1 MQPDLTVEHL
11 GGLEVTQGD
20 VDAIVA
26 AFEQIHARLLP
37 EASVFMA
44 EAATYHPEA
53 PGNIVGMGIGEK
65 TTSGRGTGKPALKIL
80 VRKKVAP
87 GLLGESTLVP
97 KEINGIPTDVDETG
111 EIVAYQFQSRQRPA
125 PGGVSIGR
133 CDENAAGTLG
143 CWVLDGVALQI
154 LSNNHVMAASND
166 GKPGDPICQ
175 QGRLDGGACPG
186 DVIANLTRFIPIVY
200 GGGSNLVDTA
210 IAAATDKS
218 VVEPRIL
225 RAEGQLERLSAPHVK
240 ATIGMAVQ
248 KSGRTTGWT
257 HGRVDL
263 IGVTVNVTYPGHGVG
278 RFDNQFR
285 VSGVSGAFSTEG
297 DSGSLVTTD
306 SAAGRMGA
314 TPNQPVGLL
323 FSGGGGFT
331 FCNDI
336 ARVLNALKIAIYY

>member
-1 MQPDLTVEHL
+1 MRPELAVEDLGEIV
-11 GGLEVTQGD
+11 VSQGD
-20 VDAIVA
+20 VDNLGA

-37 EASVFMA
+37 EASVFVA
-44 EAATYHPEA
+44 EAATEHPEA

-80 VRKKVAP
+80 VREKVDP
-87 GLLGESTLVP
+87 DRLGESTLVP
-97 KEINGIPTDVDETG
+97 KEINGIQTDVDETG
-111 EIVAYQFQSRQRPA
+111 EIVAFQFQSRQRPA

-143 CWVLDGVALQI
+143 CWALDGVTPQI

-175 QGRLDGGACPG
+175 QGRLDGGACPR
-186 DVIANLTRFIPIVY
+186 DVIANLTRFIPIVF
-200 GGGSNLVDTA
+200 GGGSNVVDTA

-218 VVEPRIL
+218 VVERRIL
-225 RAEGQLERLSAPHVK
+225 RAAEQLEELHAPHVK

-257 HGRVDL
+257 HGLVNL
-263 IGVTVNVTYPGHGVG
+263 VGVTVNVNYPGHGVG

-285 VSGVSGAFSTEG
+285 VSGVSGDFSAAG

-306 SAAGRMGA
+306 SGAGSKGE
-314 TPNQPVGLL
+314 TDNQPVGLL
-323 FSGGGGFT
+323 FAGGGGFT